1 MVSFN
6 SAIVLDLYKEK
17 LPADSH
23 LQSPVAGN
31 HRHWHSLTPEQVL
44 SNLESSKDGLDEQE
58 IPVRQRKYGK
68 NELRKAA
75 KRSPVTIFAKQFVSP
90 LIIILLAATI
100 ISAFLGETLDAVIIM
115 IIVVLAAVVSF
126 VQEYRSEKALEA
138 LRQITSPTAG
148 VIRNRRHATI
158 RSEEIVPGDI
168 IVFSQGDRVPA
179 DAYLLESHSLQTNE
193 ASLTG
198 ESLPVEKNTLPCK
211 VETSVPERK
220 NVVYS
225 GTIVTLGRGKA
236 AVFATGHSTELG
248 KIATSVE
255 SVERQKTPFEIRM
268 SHVGRLLSIVMLGVV
283 VIITF
288 IGVYRGHTLVEML
301 VWGISVAVAAIP
313 EALPAVIATSLT
325 IGVYKMAQKNAIVRR
340 LPAVETLGAVTVVC
354 SDKTG
359 TLTTGKMAVRKI
371 YVDQTAIGI
380 GKQPPDA
387 GKRRPSLELLAR
399 AAALCNDAIV
409 TIPNNS
415 KKKKS
420 DTPEPIVSGD
430 PTEVAL
436 ASFSYDELGL
446 TKDKI
451 DSQFPRVFEIPFSSE
466 RKMMTTV
473 HSLKDRE
480 KLMVVTK
487 GAPEVVLGICNRM
500 MVCDQ
505 VFELDN
511 DRAGLIA
518 KANNT
523 FASEA
528 LRMLAISYKEVQD
541 GNIEDLA
548 TDLEKGMIFVGLV
561 GIMDPPRPEAIEAIA
576 QCKTSGINVVMI
588 TGDNKVTAEAIA
600 KEMGILDGAGNHP
613 RTLTGADID
622 SMSDDEFNSAV
633 LQTRVFARVLPEH
646 KLKITHALQNR
657 GHVVAMTGD
666 GVNDAPALKAAN
678 IGVAMGLTGTQVA
691 KESSSMI
698 LADDNFATIVSAIR
712 EGRRIMDNVKKY
724 LVYLLSAN
732 IGEILL
738 FSSALIIGLP
748 TPLLAKHILYINLA
762 TDGSPAIALGT
773 EPAEPDIMRRSP
785 QDPKKSVFAGTLVWL
800 IGISLILGG
809 VSLGLFWHTL
819 ASNGWTDAAEAKA
832 RTMIFGL
839 IIFFEIF
846 FAYSSR
852 SFRNSFVKM
861 GLLRNK
867 VLLLSML
874 GESAMVVAIMTVPA
888 LQSIFSLVP
897 LEVQD
902 WTLVLLLATLGFVY
916 TEATKAVIALK
927 NRNNAK
933 RLQEAGVQKT

>member
-1 MVSFN
+1 MM
-6 SAIVLDLYKEK
+6 
-17 LPADSH
+17 
-23 LQSPVAGN
+23 
-31 HRHWHSLTPEQVL
+31 PEQVL
-44 SNLESSKDGLDEQE
+44 SHLESSKDGLNEEE
-58 IPVRQRKYGK
+58 IPIRQRKYGK

-75 KRSPVTIFAKQFVSP
+75 RRSPVAIFAKQFVSP
-90 LIIILLAATI
+90 LILILLAATI
-100 ISAFLGETLDAVIIM
+100 ISAVLGEILDAVIIM

-126 VQEYRSEKALEA
+126 VQEYRSEKAIEA

-158 RSEEIVPGDI
+158 RSEDIVPGDI

-198 ESLPVEKNTLPCK
+198 ESMPVEKNTHPCK
-211 VETSVPERK
+211 VDTSVPDRK

-268 SHVGRLLSIVMLGVV
+268 SQVGRLLSMVMLGVV

-288 IGVYRGHTLVEML
+288 LGIYRGNTLIEML

-371 YVDQTAIGI
+371 YVDHTAISVGM
-380 GKQPPDA
+380 QLPDA
-387 GKRRPSLELLAR
+387 GRRTSSFELLAR
-399 AAALCNDAIV
+399 AAALCNDVIV
-409 TIPNNS
+409 TIPNDIKKEGKNS
-415 KKKKS
+415 
-420 DTPEPIVSGD
+420 DAPEPIVSGD

-436 ASFSYDELGL
+436 ASFSSSMLGL
-446 TKDKI
+446 TKDRI

-473 HSLKDRE
+473 HSLDQE
-480 KLMVVTK
+480 KVMVVTK
-487 GAPEVVLGICNRM
+487 GAPEVILRICDRI

-505 VFELDN
+505 VFELDSEHAS
-511 DRAGLIA
+511 RIA
-518 KANNT
+518 QANSA

-528 LRMLAISYKEVQD
+528 LRMLAVSYKEIREG
-541 GNIEDLA
+541 GNIERPA
-548 TDLEKGMIFVGLV
+548 AELEKGMIFIGLV
-561 GIMDPPRPEAIEAIA
+561 GIMDPPRPEAIEAISR
-576 QCKTSGINVVMI
+576 CKTAGINVTMI

-600 KEMGILDGAGNHP
+600 KEMGILDDAGNHP
-613 RTLTGADID
+613 RTLTGAEID
-622 SMSDDEFNSAV
+622 GMSDDEFNGAV
-633 LQTRVFARVLPEH
+633 LQTRVFARVLPQH
-646 KLKITHALQNR
+646 KLRITYALQNR
-657 GHVVAMTGD
+657 GHIVAMTGD
-666 GVNDAPALKAAN
+666 GINDAPALKAAN

-698 LADDNFATIVSAIR
+698 LADDNFATIVSAIS

-785 QDPKKSVFAGTLVWL
+785 QDPKKSIFAGTLIWL
-800 IGISLILGG
+800 VGVSLILGG
-809 VSLGLFWHTL
+809 VSLGLFWYTL
-819 ASNGWTDAAEAKA
+819 ASNGWTGAAEAKA

-852 SFRNSFVKM
+852 SFRNSFLET

-867 VLLLSML
+867 ALLLSMV
-874 GESAMVVAIMTVPA
+874 GESAVVAAIMTVPA
-888 LQSIFSLVP
+888 LQNIFSLVP
-897 LEVQD
+897 LEASD
-902 WTLVLLLATLGFVY
+902 WALVLMLATLGFLY
-916 TEATKAVIALK
+916 TEATKAVIALRR
-927 NRNNAK
+927 RNNAK
-933 RLQEAGVQKT
+933 LLQRR

>member
-1 MVSFN
+1 MPSDNLVQPSIAN
-6 SAIVLDLYKEK
+6 DRRY
-17 LPADSH
+17 
-23 LQSPVAGN
+23 
-31 HRHWHSLTPEQVL
+31 WHSLTPEQVL
-44 SNLESSKDGLDEQE
+44 SQLESSRDGLDEEE
-58 IPVRQRKYGK
+58 IPIRQRKYGK
-68 NELRKAA
+68 NELRKAVR
-75 KRSPVTIFAKQFVSP
+75 RSSATIFAKQFVSP

-100 ISAFLGETLDAVIIM
+100 ISAVLGEILDATIIM

-126 VQEYRSEKALEA
+126 VQEYRSEKAIEA

-148 VIRNRRHATI
+148 VIRNGRHATI
-158 RSEEIVPGDI
+158 RSEDIVPGDI
-168 IVFSQGDRVPA
+168 VVFSQGDIVPA
-179 DAYLLESHSLQTNE
+179 DAYLLECYSLQTNE

-198 ESLPVEKNTLPCK
+198 ESMPVEKNTQPCK
-211 VETSVPERK
+211 ADTPLPDRK

-236 AVFATGHSTELG
+236 VVFATGHNTELG

-255 SVERQKTPFEIRM
+255 LVERQKTPFEIRM
-268 SHVGRLLSIVMLGVV
+268 SQVGRLLSIVMLGVV

-288 IGVYRGHTLVEML
+288 LGIYRGHSLIEML

-340 LPAVETLGAVTVVC
+340 LPAVETLGAVTAIC

-371 YVDQTAIGI
+371 YVDNTATSIGME
-380 GKQPPDA
+380 PDA
-387 GKRRPSLELLAR
+387 GRRTFTSELLAR
-399 AAALCNDAIV
+399 AAALCNDVIV
-409 TIPNNS
+409 TFPNDIKKENKNS
-415 KKKKS
+415 G
-420 DTPEPIVSGD
+420 EPIISGD

-436 ASFSYDELGL
+436 ASFSSSMLGL
-446 TKDKI
+446 TKDRI
-451 DSQFPRVFEIPFSSE
+451 DGQFPRVFEIPFSSE

-473 HSLKDRE
+473 HSLDNE
-480 KLMVVTK
+480 KVMVVTK
-487 GAPEVVLGICNRM
+487 GAPEVILGICDRI
-500 MVCDQ
+500 VIHDQ
-505 VFELDN
+505 VFELDGEHAS
-511 DRAGLIA
+511 RIA
-518 KANNT
+518 QANSA

-528 LRMLAISYKEVQD
+528 LRVLGVSYKEIRSGDIGRMDV
-541 GNIEDLA
+541 E
-548 TDLEKGMIFVGLV
+548 LEKGMIFIGLV
-561 GIMDPPRPEAIEAIA
+561 GIMDPPRPEAIKAIS
-576 QCKTSGINVVMI
+576 QCKTAGINVTMI

-600 KEMGILDGAGNHP
+600 REMGILDNAGNQP
-613 RTLTGADID
+613 RTLTGAEID
-622 SMSDDEFNSAV
+622 GMSNEEFNSAV

-646 KLKITHALQNR
+646 KLRITNALQKY
-657 GHVVAMTGD
+657 GHIVAMTGD
-666 GVNDAPALKAAN
+666 GINDAPALKAAN

-698 LADDNFATIVSAIR
+698 LADDNFATIVSAIS

-785 QDPKKSVFAGTLVWL
+785 QDPKKSVFAGTLLWL
-800 IGISLILGG
+800 MGISLILGG
-809 VSLGLFWHTL
+809 LSLGLFWHTL
-819 ASNGWTDAAEAKA
+819 TSNGWTDAAEAKA

-846 FAYSSR
+846 FAYSIR
-852 SFRNSFVKM
+852 SFRNSVLKM
-861 GLLRNK
+861 RFLGNRALLF
-867 VLLLSML
+867 SIA
-874 GESAMVVAIMTVPA
+874 GESAMVVVIMTVPA
-888 LQSIFSLVP
+888 FQSIFSLVP
-897 LEVQD
+897 LQAAD
-902 WTLVLLLATLGFVY
+902 WALILVLATLGFVY
-916 TEATKAVIALK
+916 AEATKAVIAQRR
-927 NRNNAK
+927 RNGAK
-933 RLQEAGVQKT
+933 QAATKGVREA

>member
-1 MVSFN
+1 MPSD
-6 SAIVLDLYKEK
+6 DLIQ
-17 LPADSH
+17 PSIATDRTS
-23 LQSPVAGN
+23 
-31 HRHWHSLTPEQVL
+31 WHSLMPEQVL
-44 SNLESSKDGLDEQE
+44 SRLESSKDGLDEEE
-58 IPVRQRKYGK
+58 IPIRQRRYGK

-75 KRSPVTIFAKQFVSP
+75 GRSPVAIFAKQFISP
-90 LIIILLAATI
+90 LILILLAATV
-100 ISAFLGETLDAVIIM
+100 ISAILGEMLDAVIIM

-126 VQEYRSEKALEA
+126 VQEYRSEKAIEA

-148 VIRNRRHATI
+148 VIRNQRHATI
-158 RSEEIVPGDI
+158 RSEDIVPGDI
-168 IVFSQGDRVPA
+168 VVFSQGDRVPA

-198 ESLPVEKNTLPCK
+198 ESMSVEKSTQPCK
-211 VETSVPERK
+211 VDAPVPDRK

-268 SHVGRLLSIVMLGVV
+268 SQVGRLLSIMMLGVV
-283 VIITF
+283 VIITLLG
-288 IGVYRGHTLVEML
+288 IYRGHTLIEML

-325 IGVYKMAQKNAIVRR
+325 IGVYRMAQRNAIVRR

-371 YVDQTAIGI
+371 YVDQTAISVDR
-380 GKQPPDA
+380 KMPDA
-387 GKRRPSLELLAR
+387 SRLTPSLELLAR
-399 AAALCNDAIV
+399 AAALCNDVIV
-409 TIPNNS
+409 TIPNDIKREQWNS
-415 KKKKS
+415 GA
-420 DTPEPIVSGD
+420 PEPIVAGD

-436 ASFSYDELGL
+436 VSFYSSVLGL
-446 TKDKI
+446 TKDQI
-451 DSQFPRVFEIPFSSE
+451 DSQFPRIFEIPFSSE

-473 HSLKDRE
+473 HSMKDQE
-480 KLMVVTK
+480 KVMVVTK
-487 GAPEVVLGICNRM
+487 GAPEVVLGICDRI
-500 MVCDQ
+500 MVHDQ
-505 VFELDN
+505 VFGLDSKH
-511 DRAGLIA
+511 AGRIA
-518 KANNT
+518 QANNT
-523 FASEA
+523 LASEA
-528 LRMLAISYKEVQD
+528 LRILAVSYKEMHGD
-541 GNIEDLA
+541 GNVKHTAE
-548 TDLEKGMIFVGLV
+548 LEKGMIFVGLV
-561 GIMDPPRPEAIEAIA
+561 GIMDPPRPEAVKAIS
-576 QCKTSGINVVMI
+576 QCKTAGINVIMI

-600 KEMGILDGAGNHP
+600 KEMGILDDAGNHP
-613 RTLTGADID
+613 RTLTGAEID
-622 SMSDDEFNSAV
+622 SMSDDEFNGAV

-646 KLKITHALQNR
+646 KLRITHAFQNR

-666 GVNDAPALKAAN
+666 GINDAPALKAAN

-698 LADDNFATIVSAIR
+698 LADDNFATIVSAIS

-785 QDPKKSVFAGTLVWL
+785 QDPKRSVFAGTLVWL
-800 IGISLILGG
+800 VGISLILGG

-819 ASNGWTDAAEAKA
+819 AANGWTDAAEAKA
-832 RTMIFGL
+832 RTMVFGL

-852 SFRNSFVKM
+852 SFRNSFLKM

-867 VLLLSML
+867 ALLLSMV
-874 GESAMVVAIMTVPA
+874 GESAVVAAIMSVPA

-897 LEVQD
+897 LEASD
-902 WTLVLLLATLGFVY
+902 WALVLMLATLGFIY
-916 TEATKAVIALK
+916 TEATKAVIALRR
-927 NRNNAK
+927 RNNA
-933 RLQEAGVQKT
+933 RLLHEAVKGVQKA

>member
-1 MVSFN
+1 M
-6 SAIVLDLYKEK
+6 YKKK
-17 LPADSH
+17 LPSDN
-23 LQSPVAGN
+23 LVQSPIAN
-31 HRHWHSLTPEQVL
+31 DRIYWHSLTPEQVL
-44 SNLESSKDGLDEQE
+44 SRLESSKDGLDEEE
-58 IPVRQRKYGK
+58 ISIRQRKYGK

-75 KRSPVTIFAKQFVSP
+75 KRSPVAIFTKQFASP
-90 LIIILLAATI
+90 LILILLAATI
-100 ISAFLGETLDAVIIM
+100 ISAILGETLDAVIITV
-115 IIVVLAAVVSF
+115 IIVLAAVVSF
-126 VQEYRSEKALEA
+126 VQEYRSERAIEA
-138 LRQITSPTAG
+138 LRQITSPTAQ

-158 RSEEIVPGDI
+158 LSEDIVPGDI
-168 IVFSQGDRVPA
+168 ITFSQGDRVPA
-179 DAYLLESHSLQTNE
+179 DAYLLESHSLQINE

-198 ESLPVEKNTLPCK
+198 ESMPIEKNMRPCAA
-211 VETSVPERK
+211 ETPVPDRK
-220 NVVYS
+220 NIVYS

-268 SHVGRLLSIVMLGVV
+268 SQVGRLLSMVMLGVV
-283 VIITF
+283 VIITLLG
-288 IGVYRGHTLVEML
+288 IYRGHTLIEML
-301 VWGISVAVAAIP
+301 VWGISVAVAAVP

-340 LPAVETLGAVTVVC
+340 LPAVETLGAVTVIC

-371 YVDQTAIGI
+371 YVDQTEISMD
-380 GKQPPDA
+380 KQLSDA
-387 GKRRPSLELLAR
+387 GKRKSSVELLAR
-399 AAALCNDAIV
+399 AAALCNDVIV
-409 TIPNNS
+409 TIPNDIREEKNS
-415 KKKKS
+415 GAL
-420 DTPEPIVSGD
+420 EPIVSGD

-436 ASFSYDELGL
+436 ASFSSSILGM
-446 TKDKI
+446 TKDRL
-451 DSQFPRVFEIPFSSE
+451 DNQFPRVFEVPFSSE

-473 HSLKDRE
+473 HKDRQ
-480 KLMVVTK
+480 KVMVVTK
-487 GAPEVVLGICNRM
+487 GAPEVILGICDRI

-505 VFELDN
+505 VRELDGEH
-511 DRAGLIA
+511 AGRIA
-518 KANNT
+518 LANNK

-528 LRMLAISYKEVQD
+528 LRMLAISYKEMHAD
-541 GNIEDLA
+541 NNIEHSPA
-548 TDLEKGMIFVGLV
+548 ELEKGMIFIGLV
-561 GIMDPPRPEAIEAIA
+561 GMMDPPRPEAIEAIS
-576 QCKTSGINVVMI
+576 QCKSAGINVIMI
-588 TGDNKVTAEAIA
+588 TGDNKITAEAIA
-600 KEMGILDGAGNHP
+600 KEMGILDYAGSHP
-613 RTLTGADID
+613 RTLTGAEIEG
-622 SMSDDEFNSAV
+622 MSDDEFNDAA
-633 LQTRVFARVLPEH
+633 LQTHIFARVLPEH
-646 KLKITHALQNR
+646 KLRITRAFQNH

-666 GVNDAPALKAAN
+666 GINDAPALKAAN

-698 LADDNFATIVSAIR
+698 LADDNFATIVSAIS

-732 IGEILL
+732 VGEILL

-773 EPAEPDIMRRSP
+773 EPAEPDIMRRTP
-785 QDPKKSVFAGTLVWL
+785 QNPKKSVFAGTLVWL
-800 IGISLILGG
+800 VGVSIILGG

-819 ASNGWTDAAEAKA
+819 ASNGWTDVAEAKA

-861 GLLRNK
+861 GLRRNK
-867 VLLLSML
+867 ALLLSMA
-874 GESAMVVAIMTVPA
+874 GESAMAAAIMTIPA

-897 LEVQD
+897 LEASD
-902 WTLVLLLATLGFVY
+902 WALVLTLATLGFVY
-916 TEATKAVIALK
+916 TEATKAIIALW
-927 NRNNAK
+927 NNANLAK
-933 RLQEAGVQKT
+933 GVQKS